1 MATVLIVE
9 DEFAIADLLEMVLT
23 DEGYHVLTAANGR
36 QGLERLAEGPRPDL
50 VISDY
55 MMPVL
60 DGAGLLRAMRESEA
74 QRDIPCIVM
83 SSMPEANVR
92 ERTDG
97 YAALSASR
105 STSTPWSNW
114 LRPSSRHPGRSH
126 EARPARCGRP
136 PGVRQDQHPCARP
149 DRSPPAPISP
159 CSGQRE
165 RLTSIGCGQCDDGQ
179 PARRQNGRLGR
190 Q

>member
-92 ERTDG
+92 ERIDG
-97 YAALSASR
+97 YAAFVRKPFDLDAMVQLVA
-105 STSTPWSNW
+105 TILKTPG
-114 LRPSSRHPGRSH
+114 PKP
-126 EARPARCGRP
+126 
-136 PGVRQDQHPCARP
+136 
-149 DRSPPAPISP
+149 
-159 CSGQRE
+159 
-165 RLTSIGCGQCDDGQ
+165 
-179 PARRQNGRLGR
+179 
-190 Q
+190 

>member
-23 DEGYHVLTAANGR
+23 DAGYRVLMAANGR

-60 DGAGLLRAMRESEA
+60 DGADLIRAMRQSEA
-74 QRDIPCIVM
+74 QRDIPCIIM

-92 ERTDG
+92 ERIDG
-97 YAALSASR
+97 YAGFMRKPFQLAAMVQLIA
-105 STSTPWSNW
+105 TI
-114 LRPSSRHPGRSH
+114 LD
-126 EARPARCGRP
+126 AC
-136 PGVRQDQHPCARP
+136 
-149 DRSPPAPISP
+149 
-159 CSGQRE
+159 
-165 RLTSIGCGQCDDGQ
+165 
-179 PARRQNGRLGR
+179 
-190 Q
+190 

>member
-1 MATVLIVE
+1 MTDVTTVLIVE

-23 DEGYHVLTAANGR
+23 DEGYRVLIAANGR

-60 DGAGLLRAMRESEA
+60 DGAGLIQAMRESET

-92 ERTDG
+92 ERIAG
-97 YAALSASR
+97 YAGFMRKPFQLAAMVRLVGAILDGSEVGRTAHQANGSA
-105 STSTPWSNW
+105 
-114 LRPSSRHPGRSH
+114 G
-126 EARPARCGRP
+126 
-136 PGVRQDQHPCARP
+136 
-149 DRSPPAPISP
+149 
-159 CSGQRE
+159 
-165 RLTSIGCGQCDDGQ
+165 
-179 PARRQNGRLGR
+179 
-190 Q
+190 